1 MDDVAILEL
10 YREHSEEAIRE
21 TEKKYGKYCYS
32 IAYGI
37 LGNHEDSEECVND
50 AFVRLWDSIIKQ
62 KPKNLRMYLAKITRN
77 LAINRYREL
86 TREKRGGSE
95 VVVSFSEVED
105 FVAQFDAI
113 DELIDEQ
120 SLIQSINEFLKGQ
133 KELYQIVFIQ
143 KYWYFLPVERIAEQ
157 NGISKSK
164 TLSILHR
171 MRQKLK
177 VRLRKEGYHL

>member
-1 MDDVAILEL
+1 MSAN
-10 YREHSEEAIRE
+10 
-21 TEKKYGKYCYS
+21 YS
-32 IAYGI
+32 KTKIKIGI
-37 LGNHEDSEECVND
+37 YAMAVLMMGIVGASG
-50 AFVRLWDSIIKQ
+50 S
-62 KPKNLRMYLAKITRN
+62 
-77 LAINRYREL
+77 L
-86 TREKRGGSE
+86 TVIG
-95 VVVSFSEVED
+95 
-105 FVAQFDAI
+105 AQFPSAS
-113 DELIDEQ
+113 Q

-157 NGISKSK
+157 NEISKSK